1 MSNKFPYFHF
11 QYVNQSLELA
21 TAMEP
26 HQTVVHHLEK
36 VVENARKA
44 TLAKDVNSVKTI
56 QNSPFLKV
64 SMEQLIQLLEKEF
77 GVVRYLFQVETVIQS
92 IMIFQVQHPFCWQ
105 EGTILLN

>member
-1 MSNKFPYFHF
+1 MSNQFPSFHF
-11 QYVNQSLELA
+11 QYVNQSLELV

-77 GVVRYLFQVETVIQS
+77 GVVRYLFPVETVIQS
-92 IMIFQVQHPFCWQ
+92 IIFFRHNIHFV
-105 EGTILLN
+105 GRRV